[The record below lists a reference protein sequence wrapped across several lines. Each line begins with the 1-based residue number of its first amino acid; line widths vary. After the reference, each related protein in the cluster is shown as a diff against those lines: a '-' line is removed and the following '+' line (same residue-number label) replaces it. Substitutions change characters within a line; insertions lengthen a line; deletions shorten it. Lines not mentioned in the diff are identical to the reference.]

1 MKKLL
6 ITNPRSGSVSF
17 IGSRKID
24 IPGNATDLVL
34 ELPDVEAGELV
45 KSLRRRYPA
54 ITVKEAGAAVAK
66 NATTAEAET
75 AGEAAATTE
84 KKSKKA
90 KA

>member
-17 IGSRKID
+17 IGARKID
-24 IPGNATDLVL
+24 IPGNATDLVI
-34 ELPDVEAGELV
+34 ELPDVEADDLV

-54 ITVKEAGAAVAK
+54 ITVKEGGTVAK
-66 NATTAEAET
+66 NATVAET
-75 AGEAAATTE
+75 GEVATETNE
-84 KKSKKA
+84 KKGKKA

>member
-1 MKKLL
+1 MTMKKLL

-34 ELPDVEAGELV
+34 ELPDVEAEELI

-54 ITVKEAGAAVAK
+54 ITVKEGGAAVAK
-66 NATTAEAET
+66 NATTAETET
-75 AGEAAATTE
+75 GETVATE

>member
-24 IPGNATDLVL
+24 IPGNAVDLIL
-34 ELPDVEAGELV
+34 ELPDVEAEDFVRL
-45 KSLRRRYPA
+45 LRRRYPA
-54 ITVKEAGAAVAK
+54 ITVKEGGAVVAK
-66 NATTAEAET
+66 NATVAESES
-75 AGEAAATTE
+75 GDAAPETTE